1 MILISTLTGF
11 LSGFMF
17 ILYKYYSSKDLFWND
32 LDSTVHAHGV
42 ICSSASI
49 IFSIISIIFNTLLLL
64 KFSRNNAVVLVVL
77 LNYIIFFIINGQLLL
92 YIFGWIL

>member
-1 MILISTLTGF
+1 MILISVLAAF

-17 ILYKYYSSKDLFWND
+17 ILYKYCSSKDLFWNE

-42 ICSSASI
+42 IYSYASI

-64 KFSRNNAVVLVVL
+64 KFGKNNSVILVVL

-92 YIFGWIL
+92 HIFGWIL